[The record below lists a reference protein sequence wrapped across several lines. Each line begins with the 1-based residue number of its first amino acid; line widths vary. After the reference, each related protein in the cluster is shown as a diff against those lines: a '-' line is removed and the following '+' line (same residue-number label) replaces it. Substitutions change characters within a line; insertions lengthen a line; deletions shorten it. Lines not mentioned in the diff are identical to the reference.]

1 MKLTLANK
9 RIIAIIAVL
18 VILASVLSAVLIPA
32 SYVACATNW
41 GGKDTA
47 NLSYYKDGFLDVQGA
62 KAVVDT
68 WDFSRIDKPIVIA
81 VIDTGID
88 TAHELLTAYLPKR
101 ER

>member
-18 VILASVLSAVLIPA
+18 VILASVLCAVLIPA
-32 SYVACATNW
+32 SSVACATNW

-68 WDFSRIDKPIVIA
+68 WDFSLSLIHI
-81 VIDTGID
+81 
-88 TAHELLTAYLPKR
+88 
-101 ER
+101 